1 MKKLLFFLFAICFI
15 ACEGPE
21 GPRGY
26 DGMDGR
32 DGIDGKD
39 GSGVKW
45 FKKSYTIKPTD
56 WILDGN
62 TNELE
67 SFYYADIEIND
78 LNNTVFQGGTVI
90 AYLETDPGVKIG
102 MPYVRHYG
110 VPDEESYIGKYFWTE
125 TYDFDYTNG
134 SIRFY
139 LTYSDFNTE
148 TKPSENKTFHIVM
161 MWE

>member
-15 ACEGPE
+15 SCEGPE

-26 DGMDGR
+26 NGR
-32 DGIDGKD
+32 DGVDGVDGKD

-45 FKKSYTIKPTD
+45 FKKSYTIKPAD
-56 WILDGN
+56 WVLDGA
-62 TNELE
+62 TNALE
-67 SFYYADIEIND
+67 SFYYADIEIKD
-78 LNNTVFQGGTVI
+78 LNNQVYKEGTVI
-90 AYLETDPGVKIG
+90 AYMETNTGVKVG

-110 VPDEESYIGKYFWTE
+110 IPDGDGKYFWTE
-125 TYDFDYTNG
+125 TLDFDYTDG

-148 TKPSENKTFHIVM
+148 TKPSENITFHIVM